1 MQCSVA
7 RPTLHAS
14 IGRMRLILLLTLAM
28 VVLPWPAAAAGDG
41 AILVFSRT
49 AKFRHDSIP
58 VAVDTLR
65 SLAAEQ
71 GLRVVHSE
79 DSTVFTVERLSGYR
93 AVVFANTTGDVLDE
107 AQQAA
112 FESYISGGGGF
123 IGLHSAADTEYD
135 WPFYGEL
142 VGAWF
147 HKHPPGLQ
155 STQVTLHGDRHEG
168 VQWSITDEIYNF
180 RRNPRPWVQVLATVD
195 EARYSGGTMGQDHP
209 IAWCRPLGRGRSW
222 YTGFGHDPAV
232 FADANVLA
240 LLRRGLAYATGA
252 ATQC

>member
-1 MQCSVA
+1 MQCSMAQRAV
-7 RPTLHAS
+7 RGRICGMRTLLCCCMA
-14 IGRMRLILLLTLAM
+14 LLL
-28 VVLPWPAAAAGDG
+28 LPWSAVADD
-41 AILVFSRT
+41 AILVFTRT

-65 SLAAEQ
+65 SLASEQ
-71 GLRVVHSE
+71 GLRVVHGE
-79 DSTVFTVERLSGYR
+79 DSAVFNREGLSAYR

-112 FESYISGGGGF
+112 FQDFIEGGGGF
-123 IGLHSAADTEYD
+123 LGLHSAADTEYD

-155 STQVTLHGDRHEG
+155 SAQVTSQGGAEVGL
-168 VQWSITDEIYNF
+168 QWSITDEIYNY

-195 EARYSGGTMGQDHP
+195 EASYAGGTMGDDHP
-209 IAWCRPLGRGRSW
+209 ITWCRPMGRGRSW
-222 YTGFGHDPAV
+222 YTGFGHDAAV
-232 FADANVLA
+232 YADPNVRA
-240 LLRRGLAYATGA
+240 LLRRGLAYTAGTSPH
-252 ATQC
+252 C

>member
-1 MQCSVA
+1 MQCSMAQRVVRA
-7 RPTLHAS
+7 RIDP
-14 IGRMRLILLLTLAM
+14 MRALLSSCMALLL
-28 VVLPWPAAAAGDG
+28 LPSPAFADD

-58 VAVDTLR
+58 VAVETLR

-79 DSTVFTVERLSGYR
+79 DSAVFNREGLSAYR
-93 AVVFANTTGDVLDE
+93 AVVFANTTGDVLDQ
-107 AQQAA
+107 AQQSA
-112 FESYISGGGGF
+112 FQDFIERGGGF
-123 IGLHSAADTEYD
+123 LGLHSAADTEYD

-155 STQVTLHGDRHEG
+155 TAQVTLHGEGHDR
-168 VQWSITDEIYNF
+168 VQWSITDEIYNY

-195 EARYSGGTMGQDHP
+195 EASYQGGTMGTDHP
-209 IAWCRPLGRGRSW
+209 IAWCRPVGKGRSW
-222 YTGFGHDPAV
+222 YTGFGHEAAV
-232 FADANVLA
+232 FAGAHVRA
-240 LLRRGLAYATGA
+240 LLRRGLAYAAGA
-252 ATQC
+252 SPRC